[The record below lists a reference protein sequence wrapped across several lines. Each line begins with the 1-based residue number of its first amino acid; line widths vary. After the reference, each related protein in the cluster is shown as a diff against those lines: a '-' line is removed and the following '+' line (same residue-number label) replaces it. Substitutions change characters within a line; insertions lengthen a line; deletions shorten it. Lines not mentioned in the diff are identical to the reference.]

1 MKTGNLNGR
10 FWLNDTDEELG
21 FKYTDVAKLEREEVE
36 SYFDMVAKDYAR
48 AMVNWGYCM
57 PEILSNAVIANGG
70 VVPSSNL
77 KVSGILIFEL
87 RFHWILYVRDRIIY
101 IKNYL
106 LHQVIDL
113 GCGDGAIGEALKKRG
128 FRNINGVD
136 ISQSMINIAQSK
148 GVYDV
153 IKKADLMKALPFDNK
168 SFDLL
173 VTAAVTTYLGNWM
186 KYIIISHIL
195 LI

>member
-1 MKTGNLNGR
+1 MSFQTDPNHHFVAISVKTGNLNGR

-77 KVSGILIFEL
+77 KVSGILILKF
-87 RFHWILYVRDRIIY
+87 RFYCIY
-101 IKNYL
+101 IM
-106 LHQVIDL
+106 V
-113 GCGDGAIGEALKKRG
+113 
-128 FRNINGVD
+128 
-136 ISQSMINIAQSK
+136 
-148 GVYDV
+148 
-153 IKKADLMKALPFDNK
+153 
-168 SFDLL
+168 
-173 VTAAVTTYLGNWM
+173 
-186 KYIIISHIL
+186 
-195 LI
+195 

>member
-77 KVSGILIFEL
+77 KVRKIYYSSFDFTGY
-87 RFHWILYVRDRIIY
+87 ILY
-101 IKNYL
+101 
-106 LHQVIDL
+106 
-113 GCGDGAIGEALKKRG
+113 G
-128 FRNINGVD
+128 
-136 ISQSMINIAQSK
+136 MI
-148 GVYDV
+148 
-153 IKKADLMKALPFDNK
+153 
-168 SFDLL
+168 
-173 VTAAVTTYLGNWM
+173 
-186 KYIIISHIL
+186 
-195 LI
+195 